1 MERSELAILIPALNE
16 AKTISSVVQKVN
28 KFGTPFVIDD
38 GSTDETYYLAKKAGA
53 NLIKHKKNLGYDESL
68 NSGFSKA
75 LLKGFKYVITF
86 DADDQHDPKSIID
99 FVNSLK
105 NGSEVVCGIRNRKQR
120 FAENIFS
127 LYTYFKWGI
136 KDPLC
141 GMKAYSIDLYK
152 ELGHFDSYKSIGTEL
167 LLYALCKDSNFNQ
180 IPITVNVR
188 KDLPR
193 FGSALV
199 TNMKIM
205 LSLIRHIRKML
216 S

>member
-127 LYTYFKWGI
+127 LF
-136 KDPLC
+136 LASSFC
-141 GMKAYSIDLYK
+141 
-152 ELGHFDSYKSIGTEL
+152 
-167 LLYALCKDSNFNQ
+167 
-180 IPITVNVR
+180 PIEAQTSV
-188 KDLPR
+188 
-193 FGSALV
+193 
-199 TNMKIM
+199 
-205 LSLIRHIRKML
+205 
-216 S
+216 